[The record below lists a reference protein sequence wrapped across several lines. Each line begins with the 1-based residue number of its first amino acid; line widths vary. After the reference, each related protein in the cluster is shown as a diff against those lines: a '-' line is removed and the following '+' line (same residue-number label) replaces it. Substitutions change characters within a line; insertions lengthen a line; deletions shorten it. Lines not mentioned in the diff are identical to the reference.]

1 MPASGREVRRVVKAR
16 DVLEGAGVV
25 VTRAIPSPE
34 VSYQETDPFLLL
46 DDFDSSRI
54 DIEGQAFP
62 RHPHRGFEIIT
73 YLLSGLAGHAD
84 DLGNESVVRGGGLQR
99 ITAGSGIWHEEG
111 PTPDAEEPTRGLQL
125 WINLARR
132 DKGTDPEY
140 QPVQPEEIPVVEE
153 GDATV
158 RVLVGEGSPTRLITP
173 AVYLDVTLP
182 AKGIYET
189 EAPAAYRGFAYVL
202 EGDGSFGSNHAS
214 AERGDLLV
222 LPSGEGFRTEAGPEG
237 VRFVVGL
244 GQPHREPIRWMGPF
258 VD

>member
-1 MPASGREVRRVVKAR
+1 MADNGREVRRVVKAR

-34 VSYQETDPFLLL
+34 VSHQETDPFLLL
-46 DDFDSSRI
+46 DDFDSTRI

-111 PTPDAEEPTRGLQL
+111 PTPEAEEPTRGLQL

-132 DKGTDPEY
+132 DKGTDPAY
-140 QPVQPEEIPVVEE
+140 QAVQPEEIPVLEE

-173 AVYLDVTLP
+173 ALYLDVTLP
-182 AKGIYET
+182 ARGTYDGK
-189 EAPAAYRGFAYVL
+189 APPDHRGFTYVL
-202 EGDGSFGSNHAS
+202 EGGGTFGSNRVP
-214 AERGDLLV
+214 AERGQMLV
-222 LPSGEGFRTEAGPEG
+222 LGPGEGFHAEAGSEG
-237 VRFVVGL
+237 VRFVLGL
-244 GQPHREPIRWMGPF
+244 GQPHGEPIRWMGPF

>member
-1 MPASGREVRRVVKAR
+1 MRRVVRAR
-16 DVLEGAGVV
+16 DVMEGAGVV

-34 VSYQETDPFLLL
+34 VSHQETDPFLLL
-46 DDFDSSRI
+46 DDFDSARI

-62 RHPHRGFEIIT
+62 CHPHRGFEIIT

-99 ITAGSGIWHEEG
+99 ITAGRGIQHEEG
-111 PTPDAEEPTRGLQL
+111 PTPEAEEPTRGLQL
-125 WINLARR
+125 WINLARK

-140 QPVQPEEIPVVEE
+140 QAVQPEEIPVVQE

-173 AVYLDVTLP
+173 ALYLDVSLP
-182 AKGIYET
+182 PEGDHRT
-189 EAPAAYRGFAYVL
+189 EAPAEHRGFVYVL
-202 EGDGSFGSNHAS
+202 EGGGIFGSNR
-214 AERGDLLV
+214 AEAEQRHFLV
-222 LPSGEGFRTEAGPEG
+222 VGPGEELQVKAGEEG
-237 VRFVVGL
+237 TRFVLGL